1 MAKKQVKRRAAGRA
15 RPKRAASVA
24 PAKSRS
30 AGADAIFERVTRI
43 LDEARASVVRSVN
56 SAMVLAYWQIGREM
70 VETLQ
75 GGDRRGSYGERTVE
89 ELALRLTQR
98 FGRGFSATNLKYF
111 RQFYLVYADRGPT
124 MRAARAV
131 TGTADDIRHMPC
143 DESAGARRP
152 EWAAADGL
160 IAAVERSEALEGFSP
175 VLSWSHYRTLM
186 GVEHPAE
193 RAFYEIEAER
203 EGWNVAELE
212 RQIHTLLFA
221 RLLKSRDRAGVI
233 ELARSGQELTTPID
247 ALKDPYVL
255 DFLALPDGGA
265 LRESDLEMA
274 IIGQLQG
281 FLLELGKGFAFV
293 ARQKRLAFEDEHF
306 YVDLVFYNTILKC
319 YLLIDLKVGKLTR
332 QDIGQID
339 SYVRLFDEQFTTE
352 GDNPTIGLV
361 LCAEKNE
368 AVARYSVSHESKQ
381 IFAAKYVKVLPSE
394 AELRR
399 EIERERRAF
408 EARRAKKGAR

>member
-1 MAKKQVKRRAAGRA
+1 MAKKQVKRRAAGRT

-24 PAKSRS
+24 SAKSRPAS
-30 AGADAIFERVTRI
+30 ADAIFERVTRI

-89 ELALRLTQR
+89 ELAARLTAKY
-98 FGRGFSATNLKYF
+98 GRGFSKSNLWYF
-111 RQFYLVYADRGPT
+111 RQFYVAYPDRQPVV
-124 MRAARAV
+124 R
-131 TGTADDIRHMPC
+131 TAPEKLHEPRG
-143 DESAGARRP
+143 ESAKPRPSRR
-152 EWAAADGL
+152 
-160 IAAVERSEALEGFSP
+160 RSETPLADLSAAIEHRETLVGFSAS
-175 VLSWSHYRTLM
+175 LSWTHYRTLM

-221 RLLKSRDRAGVI
+221 RLLKSRDRRGVL

-265 LRESDLEMA
+265 LRESDIEAA

-319 YLLIDLKVGKLTR
+319 YLLIDLKIGKLSH

-339 SYVRLFDEQFTTE
+339 SYVRMFDDQFTTE

-368 AVARYSVSHESKQ
+368 AVARYSVLNESKQ

-399 EIERERRAF
+399 EIERERRLF
-408 EARRAKKGAR
+408 EARRPKKGAR

>member
-1 MAKKQVKRRAAGRA
+1 MAKKRAARAKAGRPRRTRAAGD
-15 RPKRAASVA
+15 A
-24 PAKSRS
+24 PAKPRR
-30 AGADAIFERVTRI
+30 GGVEVLFKRVARI
-43 LDEARASVVRSVN
+43 LDEARASAVRSVN
-56 SAMVLAYWQIGREM
+56 SAMVLAYWQIGREI

-75 GGDRRGSYGERTVE
+75 GGDPRAEYGERTVD
-89 ELALRLTQR
+89 ELAARLSAR
-98 FGRGFSATNLKYF
+98 YGRGFSSTNLRYI
-111 RQFYLVYADRGPT
+111 RQFYVVYADRSPSV
-124 MRAARAV
+124 RPAKPAAQA
-131 TGTADDIRHMPC
+131 TLEIHHKPC
-143 DESAGARRP
+143 GESGA
-152 EWAAADGL
+152 ASDGL
-160 IAAVERSEALEGFSP
+160 TAAIERPEALEGFSP
-175 VLSWSHYRTLM
+175 ALSWSHYRALM
-186 GVEHPAE
+186 AVENRSE
-193 RAFYEIEAER
+193 RSFYEIEAER
-203 EGWNVAELE
+203 SGWSVPQLQ

-221 RLLKSRDRAGVI
+221 RLLKSRDREGVL
-233 ELARSGQELTTPID
+233 ELARSGHELSKPMD

-255 DFLALPDGGA
+255 DFLALPDGDA
-265 LRESDLEMA
+265 LRESDLEAA

-319 YLLIDLKVGKLTR
+319 YLLIDLKIGKLTH

-339 SYVRLFDEQFTTE
+339 SYVRMFDDQFTTD

-368 AVARYSVSHESKQ
+368 AMARYSVLNESKQ

-399 EIERERRAF
+399 ELERERRVF
-408 EARRAKKGAR
+408 EARRTKKGAR